1 MQDSYVQEKT
11 MINKKI
17 ETFLV
22 KNNMNYL
29 FCMLSNLEVQR
40 INQLPSYVKQKF
52 TEKITEI
59 SMEHVAENDIPD
71 YIIELAEAELLMAQQ
86 ENPFDDED
94 NDLIIDETID
104 DRAKFVDDIQTENF
118 EPFADDDEVDFI
130 DVADD
135 DDEDED

>member
-1 MQDSYVQEKT
+1 

-17 ETFLV
+17 ESFLE

-104 DRAKFVDDIQTENF
+104 DRARFVDDIQTENF
-118 EPFADDDEVDFI
+118 EPFSDEEEVDFI
-130 DVADD
+130 DVSDD